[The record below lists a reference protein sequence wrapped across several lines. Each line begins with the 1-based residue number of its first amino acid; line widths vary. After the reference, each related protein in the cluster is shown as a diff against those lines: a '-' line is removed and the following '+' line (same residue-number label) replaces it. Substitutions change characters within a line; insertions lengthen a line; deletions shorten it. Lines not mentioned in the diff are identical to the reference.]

1 VIAGR
6 QQTVGAD
13 LLTEQLHLLPLCEGA
28 DLARMSFP
36 TVNASGCVRVLTNFY
51 SVPVP
56 PGTQVQARAYASSI
70 EIWRGGE
77 CVAKH
82 VRCYGRQQQILDL
95 EHYLEVLSRKPGALA
110 GSKPLQQRRQA
121 GLWPPSFDQ
130 LWQGLMTRH
139 GKQGGTKEMI
149 GLLQLVSTHGH
160 DALRAAIESALA
172 TGCSDAAAVR
182 HLLQAVQLRRADVVP
197 IDVGA
202 LERYARPMPVMHD
215 YDQLLTGV
223 TGA

>member
-1 VIAGR
+1 
-6 QQTVGAD
+6 
-13 LLTEQLHLLPLCEGA
+13 
-28 DLARMSFP
+28 
-36 TVNASGCVRVLTNFY
+36 
-51 SVPVP
+51 
-56 PGTQVQARAYASSI
+56 
-70 EIWRGGE
+70 
-77 CVAKH
+77 
-82 VRCYGRQQQILDL
+82 
-95 EHYLEVLSRKPGALA
+95 
-110 GSKPLQQRRQA
+110 
-121 GLWPPSFDQ
+121 
-130 LWQGLMTRH
+130 MTRH